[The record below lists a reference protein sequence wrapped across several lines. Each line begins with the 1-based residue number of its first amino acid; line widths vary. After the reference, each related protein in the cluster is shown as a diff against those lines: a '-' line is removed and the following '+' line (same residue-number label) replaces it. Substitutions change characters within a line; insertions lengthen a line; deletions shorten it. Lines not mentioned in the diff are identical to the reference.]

1 MTHTTMTEAL
11 PPKDRRFDPSRT
23 PVTEEA
29 HQFIAEV
36 MQRLSAAENRRKKR
50 KAADQAIHESVLSAL
65 ICDLVHRGSIE
76 PTGWLTVELSKTALS
91 TGKRRAPFMTEQF
104 AVLVKSLAQPAVDVL
119 ELRVG
124 DPHPYTGVRSTIRA
138 SEAFKTRVDDLG
150 LDIEHF
156 SRDPKL
162 LGDPLEL
169 RSTKTKRLVNGKFA
183 FIADKLPLPDSD
195 RVTRMR
201 DEMTAIN
208 AWIAGASLWWLGD
221 FKADKIDVGQRA
233 LKRIFNNGSLDA
245 GGRLYGGFWQ
255 YAKSALRIDSIIIN
269 DQAVAS
275 LDFAQ
280 SALRMAY
287 AQIGVEPPRGDLYA
301 IWGLEGYRSETKKI
315 VNALLS
321 ADTLPRRFP
330 KGTRGEMPRSWK
342 FERVL
347 DAIQRYHAP
356 IVSLFGSASGL
367 RFMRDESEILIRTL
381 RRLQS
386 LGIVALP
393 IHDCVLVGWSHR
405 ETAKRVMEES
415 FHEVLGVIG
424 VVEVEG
430 RDWRK
435 EMREREEGDTQGTR
449 GKDDGG
455 DNHSSPALPIVQP
468 VFPFSRG
475 HEVPLAGASE

>member
-1 MTHTTMTEAL
+1 MTRTTTTETVL
-11 PPKDRRFDPSRT
+11 PKDRRFDPSRT

-29 HQFIAEV
+29 RQFIAEV
-36 MQRLSAAENRRKKR
+36 MQKLSAAENRRKKR
-50 KAADQAIHESVLSAL
+50 KATDQAIHESALSAL
-65 ICDLVHRGSIE
+65 VCDLVHRCSIE
-76 PTGWLTVELSKTALS
+76 PLGWLTVELSKTALS
-91 TGKRRAPFMTEQF
+91 KGKRRAPFMTEQF

-169 RSTKTKRLVNGKFA
+169 RSVKTKRLVNGKVA

-195 RVTRMR
+195 RVTQRR

-208 AWIAGASLWWLGD
+208 AWIAGASLGWVGD
-221 FKADKIDVGQRA
+221 FKADKIDVGHRA

-255 YAKSALRIDSIIIN
+255 RPTSEMRANSLLIDG
-269 DQAVAS
+269 QAIAS

-287 AQIGVEPPRGDLYA
+287 AEVGVEPPAGDLYA
-301 IWGLEGYRSETKKI
+301 VWGLEGYRSETKRI
-315 VNALLS
+315 INALLS
-321 ADTLPRRFP
+321 ADTMPSRFP
-330 KGTRGEMPRSWK
+330 KGTRGEMPKSWK
-342 FERVL
+342 FERVSHF
-347 DAIQRYHAP
+347 IQRYHAP
-356 IVSLFGSASGL
+356 IASLFGSASGL

-381 RRLQS
+381 QKLQS

-405 ETAKRVMEES
+405 EIAKKVMEES
-415 FHEVLGVIG
+415 FRDVLGVLG

-430 RDWRK
+430 KDW
-435 EMREREEGDTQGTR
+435 MRGREEGNTR
-449 GKDDGG
+449 ETDGNDDEG
-455 DNHSSPALPIVQP
+455 DNRSSPALPVVQLG
-468 VFPFSRG
+468 FPLSGG
-475 HEVPLAGASE
+475 HEAQLTGASG

>member
-1 MTHTTMTEAL
+1 MTSTTPVL
-11 PPKDRRFDPSRT
+11 PPKDRRFNPSRT

-29 HQFIAEV
+29 RQCIADV
-36 MQRLSAAENRRKKR
+36 MQKLSAAENRRKKR
-50 KAADQAIHESVLSAL
+50 KATDQATHENALSAL
-65 ICDLVHRGSIE
+65 ICDLVHRCSVE
-76 PTGWLTVELSKTALS
+76 PTGWLTVELSKAALS
-91 TGKRRAPFMTEQF
+91 KDKRRAPFMTEQF
-104 AVLVKSLAQPAVDVL
+104 VVLVKSLAQPAVDVL

-138 SEAFKTRVDDLG
+138 SEAFQARVDALG

-156 SRDPKL
+156 SRDPQL

-169 RSTKTKRLVNGKFA
+169 RSVKSKRRVNGKVA

-255 YAKSALRIDSIIIN
+255 YAKSALRTDNIIID

-287 AQIGVEPPRGDLYA
+287 AQVGVEPPRGDLYA
-301 IWGLEGYRSETKKI
+301 VWGLEGYRSETKKI

-321 ADTLPRRFP
+321 ADTMPRRFP
-330 KGTRGEMPRSWK
+330 KGTRGEMPKSWK

-347 DAIQRYHAP
+347 DAIHRYHAP

-367 RFMRDESEILIRTL
+367 SFMRDESEILIRTL
-381 RRLQS
+381 QRLQS
-386 LGIVALP
+386 LDIVALP

-405 ETAKRVMEES
+405 EIAKQVMEES
-415 FHEVLGVIG
+415 FHEVLGVLG

-430 RDWRK
+430 RDWRSETK
-435 EMREREEGDTQGTR
+435 EREEGDTQGTR
-449 GKDDGG
+449 GKEEEG
-455 DNHSSPALPIVQP
+455 DNHSSPALPMNHL
-468 VFPFSRG
+468 VFPFSGG
-475 HEVPLAGASE
+475 HEVPIAGVSD

>member
-1 MTHTTMTEAL
+1 MTSTTAAI

-23 PVTEEA
+23 PTTEESR
-29 HQFIAEV
+29 QCIAEV
-36 MQRLSAAENRRKKR
+36 MQKLSAAEKRRKKR
-50 KAADQAIHESVLSAL
+50 KATDQAIHERALSAI
-65 ICDLVHRGSIE
+65 ICDLVHRCSIE
-76 PTGWLTVELSKTALS
+76 PTGWLTVELSKAALS
-91 TGKRRAPFMTEQF
+91 KDKRRAPFMTEQF
-104 AVLVKSLAQPAVDVL
+104 AILVKSLAQPAVDVL

-138 SEAFKTRVDDLG
+138 SEAFRVRVDELG

-156 SRDPKL
+156 GRDPKL

-169 RSTKTKRLVNGKFA
+169 RSAKTKRLVNGKVA
-183 FIADKLPLPDSD
+183 FIADKLPLPESD

-201 DEMTAIN
+201 SEMIAIN

-255 YAKSALRIDSIIIN
+255 AAKSAQRTDSIVID

-287 AQIGVEPPRGDLYA
+287 AQVGVEPPRGDLYA
-301 IWGLEGYRSETKKI
+301 VWGLEGYRSETKKI

-321 ADTLPRRFP
+321 ADTMPRRFP
-330 KGTRGEMPRSWK
+330 KGTRGEMPKSWK
-342 FERVL
+342 FERVI
-347 DAIQRYHAP
+347 DYINRYHAP

-367 RFMRDESEILIRTL
+367 RFMQDESDILIRTL
-381 RRLQS
+381 LRLQS

-405 ETAKRVMEES
+405 ETAKQVMEES
-415 FHEVLGVIG
+415 FHEVLGVLG

-430 RDWRK
+430 RDWRS
-435 EMREREEGDTQGTR
+435 EMRERVEGDIQGTS
-449 GKDDGG
+449 GKDDEG
-455 DNHSSPALPIVQP
+455 DNCSSLALPIVQ
-468 VFPFSRG
+468 
-475 HEVPLAGASE
+475 L